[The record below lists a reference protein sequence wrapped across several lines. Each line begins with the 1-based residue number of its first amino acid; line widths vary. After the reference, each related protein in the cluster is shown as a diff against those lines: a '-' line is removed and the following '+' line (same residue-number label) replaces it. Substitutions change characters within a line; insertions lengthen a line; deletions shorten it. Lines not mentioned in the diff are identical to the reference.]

1 MAWMDLTLSQVELR
15 FQQHVHDF
23 LDAELKPEWRGVSDI
38 DNRTQPAIMA
48 QWQAV
53 LAEKGWLTAGWPV
66 ANGGLGW
73 SPMQHHIFKEA
84 CSKARAPKIS
94 TMSIGMIGPL
104 ICAFGTPA
112 QQAFYLPRIVNGA
125 DIWCQGFSEPGSGSD
140 LASLKTT
147 ARREGDAY
155 VVSGQKIWTT
165 YAHLASQMFCLV
177 RTDVGAV
184 QKQAG
189 ISMLLMDMALPGITV
204 RPIHTIDGEHHFN
217 EVFFD
222 DVRVPITCLLG
233 GEHQGWDV
241 ARALLAFERSGIA
254 DVVATRQL
262 LNDVAAIAAGEPR
275 GTSSLLDDDDFANRL
290 TKMEIALDS
299 LEIYELRVMEAA
311 ERGAAK
317 DFDASILKI
326 LGSELK
332 QKIHMLGIEALDTLA
347 AVWPD
352 GDAPAHPSGAG
363 RKLVVD
369 ALFFRAGSIYGG
381 ANEIQRNI
389 VAKSL
394 LKSGSE
400 I

>member
-1 MAWMDLTLSQVELR
+1 MDLTLTPVELA
-15 FQQHVHDF
+15 FQQQVREF

-38 DNRTQPAIMA
+38 DNRTQPEIMA

-53 LAEKGWLTAGWPV
+53 LARKGWLTAGWPL

-104 ICAFGTPA
+104 ICVFGNPE
-112 QQAFYLPRIVNGA
+112 QQAYYLPRIISDA
-125 DIWCQGFSEPGSGSD
+125 DIWCQGFSEPGAGSD
-140 LASLKTT
+140 LASLKTS
-147 ARREGDAY
+147 ARREGDDY

-165 YAHLASQMFCLV
+165 YAHVATQMFCLV
-177 RTDVGAV
+177 RTDPRAARP
-184 QKQAG
+184 QAG
-189 ISMLLMDMALPGITV
+189 ISMLLIDMELPGITV

-222 DVRVPITCLLG
+222 DVRVPVSCLLG
-233 GEHQGWDV
+233 GAHEGWNV

-262 LNDVAAIAAGEPR
+262 LGDVAAIAAGEAQ
-275 GTSSLLDDDDFANRL
+275 GGAGLLGSEDFMNRM
-290 TKMEIALDS
+290 TKLEIALDA
-299 LEIYELRVMEAA
+299 LEILEMRVMDAA
-311 ERGAAK
+311 ARKAAR
-317 DFDASILKI
+317 DHDASMLKI

-332 QKIHMLGIEALDTLA
+332 QKIHMLGIEALGIFA
-347 AVWPD
+347 AAWPD
-352 GDAPAHPSGAG
+352 DDAPVHPSGAG

-369 ALFFRAGSIYGG
+369 ALFARASSIYGG
-381 ANEIQRNI
+381 ANEVQRNI
-389 VAKSL
+389 VAKIL
-394 LKSGSE
+394 LKSAFE

>member
-1 MAWMDLTLSQVELR
+1 MDLALSAAEISFQAQV
-15 FQQHVHDF
+15 QDF
-23 LDAELKPEWRGVSDI
+23 LEAELKPEWRGVSDI

-48 QWQAV
+48 QWQAA
-53 LAEKGWLTAGWPV
+53 LAAKGWLTAGWPA

-94 TMSIGMIGPL
+94 TMSISMIGPL
-104 ICAFGTPA
+104 ICIFGNTA
-112 QQAFYLPRIVNGA
+112 QQAFYLPRIISGA

-147 ARREGDAY
+147 ARREGDEY

-165 YAHLASQMFCLV
+165 YAHVASQMFCLV
-177 RTDVGAV
+177 RTDLGAARP
-184 QKQAG
+184 QAG
-189 ISMLLMDMALPGITV
+189 ISMLLIDMALPGITV
-204 RPIHTIDGEHHFN
+204 RPIRTIDGEHHFN

-222 DVRVPITCLLG
+222 DVRVPVGCLLG
-233 GEHQGWDV
+233 GENQGWDV

-262 LNDVAAIAAGEPR
+262 LNDVAVIAAAERR
-275 GTSSLLDDDDFANRL
+275 GDASLLEDSDFANRL
-290 TKMEIALDS
+290 ARLEIALDA
-299 LEIYELRVMEAA
+299 LEIYELRVMDAA
-311 ERGAAK
+311 ERGVAQ
-317 DFDASILKI
+317 DHSASILKI

-332 QKIHMLGIEALDTLA
+332 QKIHLLGIEALGSLA

-352 GDAPAHPSGAG
+352 DAAPAHPSGAG
-363 RKLVVD
+363 SKLVVD
-369 ALFFRAGSIYGG
+369 ALFYRAGSIYGG

-389 VAKSL
+389 VAKAL
-394 LKSGSE
+394 LKSVSG

>member
-1 MAWMDLTLSQVELR
+1 MDLTLTAAELS
-15 FQQHVHDF
+15 FQQQVHDF

-38 DNRTQPAIMA
+38 DNRTQPEIMA

-53 LAEKGWLTAGWPV
+53 LAAKGWLTAAWPA

-73 SPMQHHIFKEA
+73 SPMQHHIFKEE

-112 QQAFYLPRIVNGA
+112 QQDFYLPRIVSGA

-147 ARREGDAY
+147 ARREGDEY

-165 YAHLASQMFCLV
+165 YAHVASQMFCLV
-177 RTDVGAV
+177 RTDPLAARP
-184 QKQAG
+184 QAG
-189 ISMLLMDMALPGITV
+189 ISMLLIDMKLPGITV
-204 RPIHTIDGEHHFN
+204 RPIRTIDGEHHFN

-222 DVRVPITCLLG
+222 DVRVPVSCLLG
-233 GEHQGWDV
+233 GEHKGWDV

-262 LNDVAAIAAGEPR
+262 LNDVAKIAAGETR
-275 GTSSLLDDDDFANRL
+275 GNASLLDDDDFANRL
-290 TKMEIALDS
+290 ARLEIALDS
-299 LEIYELRVMEAA
+299 LEIYEMRVMEAA
-311 ERGAAK
+311 ERGAAR
-317 DFDASILKI
+317 DYDASIMKI

-332 QKIHMLGIEALDTLA
+332 QKIHLLGVEALGPLA
-347 AVWPD
+347 AAWPD
-352 GDAPAHPSGAG
+352 DDAPAHPSGAG
-363 RKLVVD
+363 QKLVVD

-389 VAKSL
+389 VSKFL
-394 LKSGSE
+394 LKSASE

>member
-1 MAWMDLTLSQVELR
+1 MDITLTAAELNFEEQVR
-15 FQQHVHDF
+15 DF
-23 LDAELKPEWRGVSDI
+23 LEAKLKPEWRGVSDI

-73 SPMQHHIFKEA
+73 SPMKHHIFKEA

-112 QQAFYLPRIVNGA
+112 QQAFYLPRIVSGA

-140 LASLKTT
+140 LASLKTA
-147 ARREGDAY
+147 ARREGDTY
-155 VVSGQKIWTT
+155 IVSGQKIWTT
-165 YAHLASQMFCLV
+165 YAHVASQMFCLV
-177 RTDVGAV
+177 RSDPLAARPQG
-184 QKQAG
+184 G
-189 ISMLLMDMALPGITV
+189 ISMLLIDMTLPGITV

-222 DVRVPITCLLG
+222 DVRVPVGCLLG
-233 GEHQGWDV
+233 GEHKGWDV
-241 ARALLAFERSGIA
+241 ARALLGFERSGIA

-262 LNDVAAIAAGEPR
+262 LNDVAAIAAGERR
-275 GTSSLLDDDDFANRL
+275 GSGSLLDDDDFANRL
-290 TKMEIALDS
+290 TRFEITLDS
-299 LEIYELRVMEAA
+299 LEIFEMRVMEAA
-311 ERGAAK
+311 ERNVAK
-317 DFDASILKI
+317 EYDASILKI
-326 LGSELK
+326 QGSELK
-332 QKIHMLGIEALDTLA
+332 QKIHMLGIEALGTFG

-352 GDAPAHPSGAG
+352 DDAPTRASGAG
-363 RKLVVD
+363 GKLVVD
-369 ALFFRAGSIYGG
+369 ALFYRAGSIYGG

-389 VAKSL
+389 VAKLL
-394 LKSGSE
+394 LKSASE

>member
-1 MAWMDLTLSQVELR
+1 MDLTLTAAELE
-15 FQQHVHDF
+15 FQQQVHEF

-38 DNRTQPAIMA
+38 DNRTQPEIMA
-48 QWQAV
+48 KWQAV
-53 LAEKGWLTAGWPV
+53 LAAKGWLTAAWPA

-104 ICAFGTPA
+104 ICVFGTQA
-112 QQAFYLPRIVNGA
+112 QQAHYLPRIVSGA
-125 DIWCQGFSEPGSGSD
+125 DTWCQGFSEPGSGSD

-147 ARREGDAY
+147 ARRDGDDY
-155 VVSGQKIWTT
+155 LVSGQKIWTT
-165 YAHLASQMFCLV
+165 YAHVASQMFCLV
-177 RTDVGAV
+177 RTDPLAA
-184 QKQAG
+184 KPQAG
-189 ISMLLMDMALPGITV
+189 ISMLLIDMTLPGITV

-222 DVRVPITCLLG
+222 DVRVPVSCLLG
-233 GEHQGWDV
+233 GEHKGWEV

-275 GTSSLLDDDDFANRL
+275 GNASLLDDDDFANRL
-290 TKMEIALDS
+290 AKLEIALDS
-299 LEIYELRVMEAA
+299 LEIYEMRVMEAA

-317 DFDASILKI
+317 DYDASILKI

-332 QKIHMLGIEALDTLA
+332 QRIHLLGIEALGSLA

-352 GDAPAHPSGAG
+352 DDAPTHPSGAG
-363 RKLVVD
+363 GKMVVD
-369 ALFFRAGSIYGG
+369 ALFYRAGSIYGG

-389 VAKSL
+389 VAKAL
-394 LKSGSE
+394 IKSVAE